1 MQHGLQFSSG
11 LVWAKAL
18 ASNQG
23 PNGTSFAG
31 ETGGGRSTSILDR
44 RADFGNV
51 FGIRRLRWNSN
62 ALYDLPFGRGKLF
75 GSSMSRGADRLLGGW
90 SMSAIMIWQTGP
102 YESAYFPAGQGD
114 PSGTGSS
121 LTTTVAGWD
130 PGKRAM
136 RPDSVAGVSMNPK
149 TKNRYTFVNSAA
161 FTCPGLSSWTVGAY
175 CTTGSGTGDHP
186 LPIGRF
192 GNNQVGSVEGPHM
205 FNLSGG
211 VSKSIPVVGRL
222 KVKVDATFTNI
233 LNHTNLGN
241 PNMDLSSASFGL
253 ISNTI
258 GSDFGGARTG
268 QISIRGEF

>member
-1 MQHGLQFSSG
+1 MQPVG
-11 LVWAKAL
+11 
-18 ASNQG
+18 
-23 PNGTSFAG
+23 NGHH
-31 ETGGGRSTSILDR
+31 
-44 RADFGNV
+44 
-51 FGIRRLRWNSN
+51 
-62 ALYDLPFGRGKLF
+62 PF
-75 GSSMSRGADRLLGGW
+75 
-90 SMSAIMIWQTGP
+90 
-102 YESAYFPAGQGD
+102 
-114 PSGTGSS
+114 
-121 LTTTVAGWD
+121 
-130 PGKRAM
+130 
-136 RPDSVAGVSMNPK
+136 
-149 TKNRYTFVNSAA
+149 
-161 FTCPGLSSWTVGAY
+161 
-175 CTTGSGTGDHP
+175 
-186 LPIGRF
+186 PIGRF